1 MKFIRPG
8 LFSMLR
14 NQNLSIIGII
24 GLLISAL
31 LAVYAGFAGFSR
43 LPLNT
48 ADFIWTGV
56 YTLLTAGVIY
66 LLYQRKYRAINRIVA
81 AAASLLTLIII
92 FYSDNGPSLLAGLWL
107 AFISAGIGNLVWNG
121 LKLNRENDYLDRL
134 FIGIPIGLGALALL
148 TFGLGSAH
156 LFAGQAGL
164 PIRFFRLLHPIPVF
178 AMLVL
183 LTVIVTPGLY
193 RTWKGRLH
201 TLPAEISAWASHRQF
216 KVSLTLAVLFLCFAT
231 VFIWALSPTIRFD
244 SIVYHLAAPET
255 YVENRGIIEVT
266 EPLVFYMSHY
276 GEMLFTL
283 ALIAAG
289 QPLPGLV
296 HLLSGLLSVGL
307 TFLIARRLGYPRIGW
322 IAALLF
328 ATMPILYDAG
338 TVHNDFFV
346 AMFSLASLYA
356 ILGWW
361 QEQRLGWLLIAGVLA
376 GLSIGVKINAAVP
389 TLTGGLAILAG
400 LVHRREAWKRSL
412 LALVGYAA
420 PVVLLYA
427 PWAGVNF
434 IWTNNPFYPFFCSLF
449 TCPNA
454 GVDSNV
460 LPAGSLLQALISRF
474 LLLPWNITM
483 YGDQY
488 YTENSGGAA
497 AGVFLLSL
505 PWLFAFK
512 KPDQNLLKIWKG
524 LALFSVLT
532 FLFFIP
538 FAQRIRYLLPAVP
551 ILCILAAINIT
562 VLWDQVKQAQ
572 KRNLLLACVLV
583 CGLYF
588 LSTRMV
594 FTSSGWQ
601 ISERYP
607 YKVAMGFESPEA
619 FLSRTIAAYDALQF
633 LSGEGDGNHKVA
645 AFGTESRIYT
655 TAEIHTV
662 YDSFEILN
670 ILDSSPSLETLAEQ
684 LKQAGYDY
692 ILYDQ
697 EGYAFSEDTRL
708 LEEPLLSR
716 YTEDTRLLE
725 EPFLSRYAQLVFS
738 RNHVELYKLVWDGK
752 TGPSR
757 PVVNLLVNSGFET
770 VDESGQ
776 FPGWEQYNNPS
787 ATGVQAH
794 SGKTAVLAS
803 DLAHLYQRVDVRPD
817 RLYTFGHWS
826 RSDTPGQLVR
836 LQILWLDRHN
846 TPIQATIEKFEAQAE
861 WTWNQLS
868 ISAPE
873 GAVLAQ
879 VFVTTDGENQAVF
892 DDICFAEGPVCK

>member
-1 MKFIRPG
+1 
-8 LFSMLR
+8 MLR

-31 LAVYAGFAGFSR
+31 LAVYAGFTGFSR

-56 YTLLTAGVIY
+56 YALLTAGVIY
-66 LLYQRKYRAINRIVA
+66 LLYRRKYRAINRIVA

-92 FYSDNGPSLLAGLWL
+92 FFSDNGPSLLAGLWL
-107 AFISAGIGNLVWNG
+107 AFISAGIGNLAWNG
-121 LKLNRENDYLDRL
+121 LKLNREDDYLDRL
-134 FIGIPIGLGALALL
+134 LIGIPLGLGALALL
-148 TFGLGSAH
+148 AFGLGSVH
-156 LFAGQAGL
+156 LFAELAGL
-164 PIRFFRLLHPIPVF
+164 PARFFRLLHPIPVF

-193 RTWKGRLH
+193 RTWKGRLQ

-216 KVSLTLAVLFLCFAT
+216 EVSLTLAVLFLCFTA

-266 EPLVFYMSHY
+266 EPMVFYMSHY

-296 HLLSGLLSVGL
+296 HLLSGLLTIGL

-322 IAALLF
+322 IAALLL

-361 QEQRLGWLLIAGVLA
+361 QERRLGWLLIAGILA
-376 GLSIGVKINAAVP
+376 GLSVGVKVNAAVP
-389 TLTGGLAILAG
+389 ALTGGLAILAG

-420 PVVLLYA
+420 PVVLLYV
-427 PWAGVNF
+427 PWAVVNF

-449 TCPNA
+449 ACPNA
-454 GVDSNV
+454 GADSNV
-460 LPAGSLLQALISRF
+460 LPAGFILQALVSRF
-474 LLLPWNITM
+474 LLLPWNVTM
-483 YGDQY
+483 YGEQY
-488 YTENSGGAA
+488 YIENFGGAA

-505 PWLFAFK
+505 PWLLAFK

-532 FLFFIP
+532 FLFFVP
-538 FAQRIRYLLPAVP
+538 FAQRTRYVLPAVP

-572 KRNLLLACVLV
+572 KRSLLLIACVLV

-619 FLSRTIAAYDALQF
+619 FLSRTMAAYDALQF
-633 LSGEGDGNHKVA
+633 LSGEGNGNHKVA

-662 YDSFEILN
+662 YNSFEIQN
-670 ILDSSPSLETLAEQ
+670 ILDRSPDLETLAEQ
-684 LKQAGYDY
+684 FKQAGYNY

-697 EGYAFSEDTRL
+697 EGFADSDVSSEDTR
-708 LEEPLLSR
+708 P
-716 YTEDTRLLE
+716 LE

-738 RNHVELYKLVWDGK
+738 RNHVDLYKLVWDGE
-752 TGPSR
+752 TAPSG
-757 PVVNLLVNSGFET
+757 PVVNLLVNGDFET
-770 VDESGQ
+770 VNESGRLA
-776 FPGWEQYNNPS
+776 GWEQYNNPS
-787 ATGVQAH
+787 VAGVQAH
-794 SGKTAVLAS
+794 SGKTAVQAS
-803 DLAHLYQRVDVRPD
+803 DLAYLYQRVEVRPD

-846 TPIQATIEKFEAQAE
+846 APIQATIEKFEAQAE

-879 VFVTTDGENQAVF
+879 VFVTTDGEHQAVF